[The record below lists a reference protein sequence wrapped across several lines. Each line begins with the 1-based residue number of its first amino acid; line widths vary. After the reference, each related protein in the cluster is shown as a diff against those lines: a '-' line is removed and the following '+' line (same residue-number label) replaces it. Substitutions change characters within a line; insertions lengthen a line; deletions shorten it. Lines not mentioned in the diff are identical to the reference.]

1 MFWTYIIIALLA
13 GAVLPMQA
21 AVNAQLRYVVG
32 SSLLAALVSFGMGT
46 AALLVYAAF
55 ARLPLPDGRAALQ
68 APWWAWSGGLLGA
81 FYVLT
86 AILVAPRL
94 GTAALMGLA
103 LSGQL
108 IAALVLDHYGLLGLS
123 VHPLSLWRVVGTILL
138 LAGVVLITRF

>member
-138 LAGVVLITRF
+138 LAGVALITRF

>member
-1 MFWTYIIIALLA
+1 MFWTYIIIALAA

-32 SSLLAALVSFGMGT
+32 SSLLAALVSFGVGT
-46 AALLVYAAF
+46 AALLLYAAF

-138 LAGVVLITRF
+138 LAGVALITRH

>member
-32 SSLLAALVSFGMGT
+32 SSLLAALVSFGVGT
-46 AALLVYAAF
+46 AALLLYAAF

-103 LSGQL
+103 LAGQL

>member
-32 SSLLAALVSFGMGT
+32 SSLLAALVSFGVGT
-46 AALLVYAAF
+46 AALLLYAAF
-55 ARLPLPDGRAALQ
+55 ARLPLPDGRATLQ

-103 LSGQL
+103 LAGQL

>member
-55 ARLPLPDGRAALQ
+55 ARLTLPDGRAALQ

>member
-32 SSLLAALVSFGMGT
+32 SSLLAALVSFGVGT

-55 ARLPLPDGRAALQ
+55 ARLPLPDGRATLQ

>member
-32 SSLLAALVSFGMGT
+32 SSLLAALVSFGVGT
-46 AALLVYAAF
+46 AALLLYAAF

-103 LSGQL
+103 LAGQL

-138 LAGVVLITRF
+138 LAGVALITRF